1 MSLIC
6 LRDLMSKVNSK
17 FFVSAYLVVLIVF
30 FVFLPQDLSALEGI
44 SKRQNL
50 ERMSARE
57 SICSRMDAIYENIE
71 NRARDREQKIFE
83 ISQEKKS
90 RIEERRNLITQ
101 NLESRRFEWDEN
113 RKERYAKL
121 MERAQTDA
129 QKIAVVNF
137 QKAIEE
143 AVAQRRNA
151 INKATEEFRG
161 SMDSALS
168 DRKNL
173 IDKAVE
179 TYQKD
184 RKEAFEKAKA
194 SCDAGRSS
202 SEVRAQLH
210 SDLESALKKFRSSR
224 MSAEKLN
231 EKVKLLSETK
241 RQAVKKAIEDFRNTL
256 NLEISKLRSVFP
268 ED

>member
-1 MSLIC
+1 
-6 LRDLMSKVNSK
+6 MSKVNSK

-30 FVFLPQDLSALEGI
+30 FVVLPQELFALEGV
-44 SKRQNL
+44 SRGQNL
-50 ERMSARE
+50 EKTPARE

-71 NRARDREQKIFE
+71 NRSRDREQKIFE
-83 ISQEKKS
+83 KAQERKS
-90 RIEERRNLITQ
+90 KIEERRNLRTQ
-101 NLESRRFEWDEN
+101 NLESRRVEWDKN
-113 RKERYAKL
+113 RSERYTKL
-121 MERAQTDA
+121 MEKAQTDV
-129 QKIAVVNF
+129 QKIAVVSF

-151 INKATEEFRG
+151 INKATEEFRRG
-161 SMDSALS
+161 IDSALS

-179 TYQKD
+179 NYQKD

-194 SCDAGRSS
+194 SCNTGKSS

-210 SDLESALKKFRSSR
+210 SDLESALKKFRSGR

-231 EKVKLLSETK
+231 EKVKLLSETRK
-241 RQAVKKAIEDFRNTL
+241 QAVKKAIEDFRSTL
-256 NLEISKLRSVFP
+256 KLEISKLRSVFR